1 MLLGSNSR
9 DRYSKEF
16 AAVDLEI
23 KFRSSIGPVPSP
35 LHTLRVM
42 RLSDLSR

>member
-23 KFRSSIGPVPSP
+23 YIQKFYRP
-35 LHTLRVM
+35 LCPPLAHSARYAPF
-42 RLSDLSR
+42 